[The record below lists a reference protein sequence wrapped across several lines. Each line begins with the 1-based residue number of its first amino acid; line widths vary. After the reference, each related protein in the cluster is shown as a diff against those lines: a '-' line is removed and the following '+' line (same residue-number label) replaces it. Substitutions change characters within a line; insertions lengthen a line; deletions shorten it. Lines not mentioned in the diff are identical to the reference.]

1 MICNQ
6 CPRKCNIDRKQAKG
20 FCNEGQNIRISKIIE
35 NFEWEEPCISGKK
48 GTLAIFFSGCNLR
61 CNFCQNYE
69 ISHIGKGQE
78 YSKEEFLKLLRS
90 FDYSKFDSVDFI
102 TPSQFS
108 LQILTALREVEIP
121 VPIVWNSNGY
131 ESEAVIEA
139 ISKYIDVFLVDFK
152 FYDKELS
159 RTLSSADNYFEVA
172 SKVVKLMS
180 KLKPNKVA
188 DDLLKQGVVI
198 RHLILPG
205 QVKDS
210 IKILD
215 YIHNNIKDPIISL
228 MSQFT
233 PNGRGELNRKITP
246 LEYKTVLA
254 HAERLGLSNGYFQEF
269 TSADTCFIPKF

>member
-108 LQILTALREVEIP
+108 LQILAALREVEIP

-152 FYDKELS
+152 FYDKGLS

-180 KLKPNKVA
+180 ELKPNKVA

>member
-108 LQILTALREVEIP
+108 LQILAALREVEIP
-121 VPIVWNSNGY
+121 VSIVWNSNGY

-152 FYDKELS
+152 FYDKGLS

-180 KLKPNKVA
+180 KLKPNKAA

>member
-108 LQILTALREVEIP
+108 LQILAALREVEIP

-152 FYDKELS
+152 FYDKGLS
-159 RTLSSADNYFEVA
+159 RTLSSDDNYFEVA

>member
-108 LQILTALREVEIP
+108 LQILATLREVEIP

-152 FYDKELS
+152 FYDKGLS

-180 KLKPNKVA
+180 ELKPNKVA

>member
-1 MICNQ
+1 M
-6 CPRKCNIDRKQAKG
+6 
-20 FCNEGQNIRISKIIE
+20 S
-35 NFEWEEPCISGKK
+35 
-48 GTLAIFFSGCNLR
+48 
-61 CNFCQNYE
+61 
-69 ISHIGKGQE
+69 
-78 YSKEEFLKLLRS
+78 
-90 FDYSKFDSVDFI
+90 
-102 TPSQFS
+102 
-108 LQILTALREVEIP
+108 
-121 VPIVWNSNGY
+121 IVWNSNGY

-152 FYDKELS
+152 FYDKGLS

-180 KLKPNKVA
+180 KLKPNKAA

-205 QVKDS
+205 QVKDL

-233 PNGRGELNRKITP
+233 PNGREIGR
-246 LEYKTVLA
+246 A
-254 HAERLGLSNGYFQEF
+254 HV
-269 TSADTCFIPKF
+269 